1 MRFNL
6 SSIKNIN
13 YPILLLAIFMATTSW
28 YVISIRDRMD
38 IQLKVILDYTN
49 IPRSLVVTS
58 GLINEVDVHLR
69 GPKALL
75 QSSAARRATH
85 AMDMSQLREG
95 KNIIP
100 FSPPSWEES
109 YRAYEI
115 LEVKPSHL
123 VVYAETVQ
131 ERAIP
136 IHPIVDVALDMA
148 AFTVKDI
155 VVNPSSAL
163 VRGPESIVQEISQL
177 KLDLRI
183 DPTEKPGTYEKVF
196 PLITG
201 IAQTSVSPNQV
212 NVTYT
217 VASKRTHIRLEKM
230 VEING
235 PQGDYSI
242 SPQRVRFSVELPES
256 LKDDAE
262 YLSQVEV
269 RVTPPLLEIGQK
281 ATVPAS
287 FSLPS
292 GMVFDGNTH
301 MHKVDITRIR

>member
-1 MRFNL
+1 MRFNPSRL
-6 SSIKNIN
+6 KEVN
-13 YPILLLAIFMATTSW
+13 YPILIIALIMAMISW

-49 IPRSLVVTS
+49 IPRNLVITS

-85 AMDMSQLREG
+85 AMNLGQLREG
-95 KNIIP
+95 KNVIP

-123 VVYAETVQ
+123 VLYVEKVQ

-136 IHPIVDVALDMA
+136 IQPILDVALDTD

-155 VVNPSSAL
+155 VLYPSSAL
-163 VRGPESIVQEISQL
+163 VRGPEATVQDIAQVR
-177 KLDLRI
+177 LDLRI
-183 DPTEKPGTYEKVF
+183 DPTQKAGTYEKTF

-201 IAQTSVSPNQV
+201 IAQTTVSPSHV
-212 NVTYT
+212 RVTYT
-217 VASKRTHIRLEKM
+217 VASTRTRISLNKE
-230 VEING
+230 VVING
-235 PQGDYSI
+235 PQGDYTI
-242 SPQRVRFSVELPES
+242 VPKTVKFMVDLPES
-256 LKDDAE
+256 LKKDSK
-262 YLSQVEV
+262 YLAQAEV
-269 RVTPPLLEIGQK
+269 RVTPPLLEVNQN
-281 ATVPAS
+281 ATVPVR

-292 GMVFDGNTH
+292 GMTIVGDPKIHEIN
-301 MHKVDITRIR
+301 ITRVR